1 MNERIRQLL
10 AQCQQES
17 IDGPEYPRWTDLD
30 KFSDL
35 IINEC
40 LNVVGE
46 QRRRSLDRGDLLAAH
61 TIQQVAVN
69 IKRHFEEIREH
80 FGVDE

>member
-17 IDGPEYPRWTDLD
+17 IDGPEYPHWTDQE
-30 KFSDL
+30 KFAEL

-40 LNVVGE
+40 LSVVGE
-46 QRRRSLDRGDLLAAH
+46 QRRRSLDRSDLLSAH
-61 TIQQVAVN
+61 IIQQTAIN
-69 IKRHFEEIREH
+69 IKRHFE
-80 FGVDE
+80 VNQ